1 MSTDETEASPLY
13 PCRHPC
19 HGSSTFVVTTV
30 IESFRR
36 SSRTAAAGVVLLLA
50 AACARTPA
58 TTTPTPA
65 KPVVPVSYAPRLVP
79 QPTSLTP
86 AGDTS
91 FVITEQTVLEADG
104 ADAMPVATLFAARI
118 RPATGYALVPAAPAV
133 PTNSIRFQLRPDR
146 ADLGDEGYELVV
158 RPDSVRVIAHGGAG
172 LFHGAQTLRQLL
184 PPEIESDIRVG
195 RPWGI
200 PSLTIRDVP
209 RFAWRGAMLDVARHF
224 FTVNEVKQYIDILAM
239 YKMNVLHLHLADD
252 QGWRIEIKSRPLL
265 AEKGSVTEVAG
276 RPGGGGYFTQEQ
288 YADIVRYAQERY
300 VTVVPEIDMP
310 SHINAALIAYPEL
323 ACGRRAPGPY
333 TGIDVGWST
342 ICVDSAQSYALLE
355 DVIREISAITP
366 GPWFHL
372 GGDEVQTLTP
382 EQYTSF
388 VQRVQ
393 DIVMRNGKAAVGWEE
408 IAAAQLEPGTIVQLW
423 RADSLK
429 HALGPGVKILLSPAK
444 KAYIDQKYDPTTELG
459 LRWAGYVDV
468 RDSYDWNPG
477 TYLHNVGED
486 RIAGVEAPIWTETL
500 RCRVSRR
507 PSPPRHRRGGLERP
521 GLPRVGGLP
530 PAPRRAGSSL
540 AHARHQLLPLVA
552 DSLVARRGG
561 APPGLTAARR
571 WR

>member
-1 MSTDETEASPLY
+1 MIELSAIVERRVRFVATGFLVVGIVIAACRPSRPPGEPPGRAMSHSLIPLPASVSF
-13 PCRHPC
+13 
-19 HGSSTFVVTTV
+19 GSGEPFSIDSTLAIVASGGSE
-30 IESFRR
+30 IA
-36 SSRTAAAGVVLLLA
+36 RTAEHLAVLLRA
-50 AACARTPA
+50 
-58 TTTPTPA
+58 PTGFA
-65 KPVVPVSYAPRLVP
+65 IPVLTDSAAPRP
-79 QPTSLTP
+79 
-86 AGDTS
+86 
-91 FVITEQTVLEADG
+91 I
-104 ADAMPVATLFAARI
+104 
-118 RPATGYALVPAAPAV
+118 ALRVNPSA
-133 PTNSIRFQLRPDR
+133 S
-146 ADLGDEGYELVV
+146 GEEYELIVTG
-158 RPDSVRVIAHGGAG
+158 DSVRLSGTPSGVFRGV
-172 LFHGAQTLRQLL
+172 QTLRQLL
-184 PPEIESDIRVG
+184 PPAIESHMRRDTTFT
-195 RPWGI
+195 I
-200 PSLTIRDVP
+200 PAVTITDRP
-209 RFAWRGAMLDVARHF
+209 RFAWRGSMLDVSRHF
-224 FTVNEVKQYIDILAM
+224 FTVDEVKQFIDILAL

-500 RCRVSRR
+500 RNISAVEYLAVPRLPAIAEVGWSAQGSRAWEDFR
-507 PSPPRHRRGGLERP
+507 LR
-521 GLPRVGGLP
+521 
-530 PAPRRAGSSL
+530 L
-540 AHARHQLLPLVA
+540 AAQ
-552 DSLVARRGG
+552 
-561 APPGLTAARR
+561 AAR
-571 WR
+571 WRMLGINYYRSSQIPW

>member
-1 MSTDETEASPLY
+1 MTDHFPITLRFAAS
-13 PCRHPC
+13 
-19 HGSSTFVVTTV
+19 VT
-30 IESFRR
+30 
-36 SSRTAAAGVVLLLA
+36 LLLA

-58 TTTPTPA
+58 TTAPTPTKPA
-65 KPVVPVSYAPRLVP
+65 VPVSYAPRLVP
-79 QPTSLTP
+79 QPTAMTP
-86 AGDTS
+86 AGDTP

-184 PPEIESDIRVG
+184 PPEIESDIRIG

-200 PSLTIRDVP
+200 PSLTIRDLP

-224 FTVNEVKQYIDILAM
+224 FTVNEVKQYVDILAM

-288 YADIVRYAQERY
+288 YADIVRYAQERF

-355 DVIREISAITP
+355 DVIREIAAITP

-393 DIVMRNGKAAVGWEE
+393 DIVTRNGKTAVGWEE
-408 IAAAQLEPGTIVQLW
+408 ITAAELQPGTIVQLW

-429 HALGPGVKILLSPAK
+429 HPLGPGVKMLLSPAK
-444 KAYIDQKYDPTTELG
+444 KAYIDQKYDSTTELG

-500 RCRVSRR
+500 RNISAVEYLAVPRLPAIAEVGWSAQGSRAWEDFR
-507 PSPPRHRRGGLERP
+507 LRLAAQ
-521 GLPRVGGLP
+521 
-530 PAPRRAGSSL
+530 APRWRTLGINYYRSS
-540 AHARHQLLPLVA
+540 QIP
-552 DSLVARRGG
+552 
-561 APPGLTAARR
+561 
-571 WR
+571 W